1 MVKMQTRYRRDYEDG
16 KCPMGYEYVNGYM
29 TMEGKWVQSHC
40 RELRKR
46 NKPDP
51 AEESELRKFFL

>member
-1 MVKMQTRYRRDYEDG
+1 MIKKSRYSLNYEEG

-29 TMEGKWVQSHC
+29 TIEDKWVQSHC
-40 RELRKR
+40 RRLRKR

-51 AEESELRKFFL
+51 AEESEHRKFFL